1 MTPPQAVADSTP
13 ADQVLSATTNSP
25 TVSQGEGETVGGTA
39 LVMFSVVGVPVP
51 QGSHRGYV
59 VNGRAVV
66 TNANPKTRPW
76 RQDLIHAAAEAF
88 GERPAITGPVSVS
101 ATFKMPRPK
110 HHFGTGRNA
119 DLLRPGAPPYP
130 SGKPDVDKLVRNLL
144 DALTGAAV
152 IRDDAQVVVLD
163 AAKVWASPAEAPGVQ
178 VFLGPAA

>member
-1 MTPPQAVADSTP
+1 MTPPQTVADTP
-13 ADQVLSATTNSP
+13 DQVPATSSSP
-25 TVSQGEGETVGGTA
+25 TVSQGEGGIVGEA
-39 LVMFSVVGVPVP
+39 AAFVMFSVVGVPVP

-88 GERPAITGPVSVS
+88 GERSAITGPVSVS

-163 AAKVWASPAEAPGVQ
+163 AAKVWASPAEPPGVQ
-178 VFLGPAA
+178 VFLGPAS